1 MSRGRRLRFIAF
13 CINAISMT
21 YTICRL
27 FEDVRPFDWLMLV
40 IEVAVLVAI
49 LVFDIRAV
57 RRERRHDR
65 EQRDRRTL
73 VDQRVAALRD
83 AMSKGQELRL
93 STPVSGNPH
102 VAEWAQAVTNWGE
115 ETRVLL
121 KSFSA
126 HAEAAFL
133 MQMSGSPYINGS
145 IGATFEYISLISRLD
160 NLRGIIEKPDVY
172 L

>member
-1 MSRGRRLRFIAF
+1 MSRARRIAIILMF
-13 CINAISMT
+13 CLIVKHLLSNE
-21 YTICRL
+21 YC
-27 FEDVRPFDWLMLV
+27 
-40 IEVAVLVAI
+40 
-49 LVFDIRAV
+49 VFDRILELIIAGVVLAEGIVGLITWMANRKRKRLLA
-57 RRERRHDR
+57 
-65 EQRDRRTL
+65 QRTG
-73 VDQRVAALRD
+73 VLRS

-133 MQMSGSPYINGS
+133 MQMSGSPYVNGS
-145 IGATFEYISLISRLD
+145 IGAAFEYISLISRLD
-160 NLRGIIEKPDVY
+160 NLRGIIEKQDVY